1 MASIHKRGSIWYSS
15 FRFGGSQFLPSLK
28 TKNEREAERIRA
40 RIEETIGLLN
50 TGRVLLPPDVTSRP
64 EILRYIVSGGAITKR
79 PRLSKDANLGA
90 VLDEYFE
97 TYIIGKEPA
106 TVDGERIHA
115 NHFKR
120 LIGTATA
127 FSQIGTDRLQT
138 YAAKRCKEKG
148 LRGRK
153 LSPETV
159 KKEFRTFNQIWK
171 MAVAKGYVSGPSPTK
186 GVRLNFIDE
195 SPPFMTWDEIQTI
208 INRGGLTEN
217 QKKVY
222 WDCLFLDEKQVLEL
236 VEHVQQATEHPFVH
250 AAIAVAAFTGAR
262 RSEIIRSKIE
272 DWDFERGIV
281 RIRERKGSRKKKT
294 TFRDVNIHTRLAKI
308 MKEWFKIHPGGIYTI
323 AVPPNLPRSRTSNG
337 RPMPLTRNQAH
348 THFGRTMTGSKWKVL
363 KGWHVLRHS
372 FCSNCARRGVPDSV
386 IDAWMGH
393 RGDEAIKKRYRHLFP
408 CDRRKF
414 MKALFS

>member
-1 MASIHKRGSIWYSS
+1 MASIHKRGSVWYAS

-28 TKNEREAERIRA
+28 TKDEREAERIRA
-40 RIEETIGLLN
+40 RIEETIRLLN
-50 TGRVLLPPDVTSRP
+50 TGRVSLPAETGGRP
-64 EILRYIVSGGAITKR
+64 EILQYILSGGALTER
-79 PRLSKDANLGA
+79 PRLSKNANLGA

-115 NHFKR
+115 NHFRR
-120 LIGTATA
+120 LLGATTVFA
-127 FSQIGTDRLQT
+127 KIDRDMLQT

-171 MAVAKGYVSGPSPTK
+171 MAVAKGYVSGPTPTK
-186 GVRLNFIDE
+186 GVRLSFIDE
-195 SPPFMTWDEIQTI
+195 SPPFMTWNEIQTI
-208 INRGGLTEN
+208 IDRGGLTEEQ
-217 QKKVY
+217 QKDY
-222 WDCLFLDEKQVLEL
+222 WDCLFLDEKQVLGL
-236 VEHVQQATEHPFVH
+236 VEHVRQAAEHPFIY
-250 AAIAVAAFTGAR
+250 AAIAFAAFTGAR
-262 RSEIIRSKIE
+262 RSEIMRSQIE

-294 TFRDVNIHTRLAKI
+294 TFRDLNIHPRLAKI

-323 AVPPNLPRSRTSNG
+323 VVPPNLPRSRTSNG

-348 THFGRTMTGSKWKVL
+348 THFERAMEGSKWRVL

-372 FCSNCARRGVPDSV
+372 FCSNCARLGVPDSV

-408 CDRRKF
+408 CDKRKF
-414 MKALFS
+414 MEALFS